1 MDPIGDSTSRE
12 IENNLPE
19 IVLINPKAGCAAT
32 SRGMATWKSLLP
44 VNHKVLSGND
54 PAETEKL
61 AAQAAADHV
70 PRLIIVGGDGT
81 LHHALNGILSVPHTT
96 TRLAIIPNGTAN
108 DYAASLQHHALN
120 HPNSGHPNA
129 GHPNSGH
136 PNSQAR
142 VDVGMIK
149 YDGFQRYFINVA
161 GIGLTAHAALS
172 SRPSPW
178 LPARLRYTLGLM
190 RTLVFGWRP
199 TDTSIQLL
207 GQSLHKPQLLT
218 LSVAI
223 GSREGSFTL
232 APTAR
237 LDDGQ
242 FNILIASNLRRIDV
256 LRYLPGLMI
265 GKLPRADTRIQYLLA
280 PHLQFRSST
289 PLHLHLDGEIYND
302 GTLPTGCDITIT
314 NATQI
319 DIELLKPR

>member
-12 IENNLPE
+12 IGNNLPE
-19 IVLINPKAGCAAT
+19 IVLINPKAGSAAT
-32 SRGMATWKSLLP
+32 RSGEFTWKPLLP
-44 VNHKVLSGND
+44 ANHKVISGNS
-54 PAETEKL
+54 PAETERL
-61 AAQAAADHV
+61 AAQAAADQV

-108 DYAASLQHHALN
+108 DYAASLQHHAL
-120 HPNSGHPNA
+120 GHT
-129 GHPNSGH
+129 
-136 PNSQAR
+136 NSQAK
-142 VDVGMIK
+142 VDVGLIR

-172 SRPSPW
+172 SHSSPW

-190 RTLVFGWRP
+190 RTLVFGWLP
-199 TDTSIQLL
+199 TDTSIQLP

-242 FNILIASNLRRIDV
+242 FNILIASNLRRLDV
-256 LRYLPGLMI
+256 LRYLPGLMV
-265 GKLPRADTRIQYLLA
+265 GKLPQADTRIQYLLA

-319 DIELLKPR
+319 DVELIKPR

>member
-12 IENNLPE
+12 FENNLPE
-19 IVLINPKAGCAAT
+19 IVLLNPKAGSET
-32 SRGMATWKSLLP
+32 PSRGAATWKTLVP
-44 VNHKVLSGND
+44 VNHKVLSGNG

-120 HPNSGHPNA
+120 HPIA
-129 GHPNSGH
+129 GHPNSGY
-136 PNSQAR
+136 PNAQAR

-190 RTLVFGWRP
+190 RTLVFGWLP

-207 GQSLHKPQLLT
+207 GQSLHEPQLLT

-242 FNILIASNLRRIDV
+242 FNILIASNLRRLDV
-256 LRYLPGLMI
+256 LRYLPGLMV